1 MRYIDENGNFIP
13 EPDPFSGWG
22 ENTEIVTARHEA
34 EAEVPDVFHY
44 EVVRVYRNG
53 GQDLVKVIDVPG
65 HPYIPAWDE
74 YEEVILWH
82 FIPPPEPE
90 PEPPPPP
97 VYADR
102 NCSAGEIETING
114 AMVEFLDNVAAGCQ
128 IIEGR
133 NARKTSVEEQLEK
146 LKEQT

>member
-13 EPDPFSGWG
+13 EPDPSSGWG
-22 ENTEIVTARHEA
+22 ENTEIVIAHHEA
-34 EAEVPDVFHY
+34 EEEVPEVWHY
-44 EVVRVYRNG
+44 EVIRVYRNG
-53 GQDLVKVIDVPG
+53 GQDIRKVIDVPG

-74 YEEVILWH
+74 TETVILWH
-82 FIPPPEPE
+82 FYPPPE

-97 VYADR
+97 AYADR
-102 NCSAGEIETING
+102 NYAAGEIATVEGI
-114 AMVEFLDNVAAGCQ
+114 MYEFLDNVAAGCR